1 MSDFSHYVTHTS
13 LTESEAEAFMGR
25 IMDGELSAIRTAAFL
40 SALRVRGETV
50 PEIVGFARAMR
61 ERATRVE
68 VSSPSGV
75 LVDTCGT
82 GGDGAH
88 TFNISTTAAFVV
100 AAAGVPVAKH
110 GNRAASSK
118 TGSADV
124 LEALGV
130 NLEISPERVARAV
143 RTVGIGFM
151 FARAHHPA
159 MRHVAPVRAELGIR
173 TVFNILGPLTNP
185 AGATH
190 QVIGVYDPTLTRTLA
205 EVLHGLGSRGAL
217 VVHGAGMDEL
227 TVTGRSHVAEL
238 RDGTVREYTL
248 EPESVGLA
256 RHESSSLSGGDP
268 AQNAAITRDALG
280 GKGTSAQREVVA
292 LNAGAA
298 LYAANAVPSLEA
310 GVQRALEI
318 IQSGAGL
325 EKLEAYAKF
334 TRE

>member
-1 MSDFSHYVTHTS
+1 MPDFAHYVTHTS
-13 LTESEAEAFMGR
+13 LSEAEAEAFMGR
-25 IMDGELSAIRTAAFL
+25 IMDGELSPIRTAAFL

-61 ERATRVE
+61 ERATRVA
-68 VSSPSGV
+68 VQSPSGV

-100 AAAGVPVAKH
+100 AAAGVSVAKH

-130 NLEISPERVARAV
+130 NLEISPEQVAEAV
-143 RTVGIGFM
+143 RSIGIGFM

-190 QVIGVYDPTLTRTLA
+190 QVIGVYDPALTRTLA

-227 TVTGRSHVAEL
+227 SVTGASQVAEL
-238 RDGTVREYTL
+238 RDGAVREYAL
-248 EPESVGLA
+248 EPESVGLS
-256 RHESSSLSGGDP
+256 RHEASSLAGGDP
-268 AQNAAITRDALG
+268 AQNAAIARETLG
-280 GKGTSAQREVVA
+280 GKGTNAQRDVVA

-298 LYAANAVPSLEA
+298 LYAAKAAPSLEA
-310 GVQRALEI
+310 GVKLAQDV
-318 IQSGAGL
+318 IQNGAGL
-325 EKLEAYAKF
+325 EKLEAYARF
-334 TRE
+334 TRG

>member
-1 MSDFSHYVTHTS
+1 MPDFSHYVTHTP
-13 LTESEAEAFMGR
+13 LTEPEAEAFMGR
-25 IMDGELSAIRTAAFL
+25 IMDGELSPIRTAAFL

-61 ERATRVE
+61 DRATRVT
-68 VSSPSGV
+68 VKSPSGV

-100 AAAGVPVAKH
+100 AAAGVSVAKH

-130 NLEISPERVARAV
+130 NLEISPERVAEAV
-143 RTVGIGFM
+143 RSVGIGFM

-190 QVIGVYDPTLTRTLA
+190 QVIGVYDPGLTRTLA
-205 EVLHGLGSRGAL
+205 QVLHGLGSRGAL

-227 TVTGRSHVAEL
+227 TVAGVSHVAEL
-238 RDGTVREYTL
+238 RDGTVREYTVQ
-248 EPESVGLA
+248 PEALGLS
-256 RHESSSLSGGDP
+256 RHEPSSLAGGDP
-268 AQNAAITRDALG
+268 AQNAAIARATLG
-280 GKGTSAQREVVA
+280 GTGTSAQRDVVA

-298 LYAANAVPSLEA
+298 LYAADAAPSLEA
-310 GVQRALEI
+310 GVRLALEVI
-318 IQSGAGL
+318 ESGAGL
-325 EKLEAYAKF
+325 EKLEAYARF
-334 TRE
+334 TRD

>member
-1 MSDFSHYVTHTS
+1 MPDFARYVTHNS
-13 LTESEAEAFMGR
+13 LSEPEAEAFMGR
-25 IMDGELSAIRTAAFL
+25 IMDGELSSIRTAAFL

-61 ERATRVE
+61 ARATRVN
-68 VSSPSGV
+68 VISPSGV

-130 NLEISPERVARAV
+130 NLEISPERVAEAV
-143 RTVGIGFM
+143 QTVGIGFM

-190 QVIGVYDPTLTRTLA
+190 QVIGVYDPSLTRTLA
-205 EVLHGLGSRGAL
+205 EVLHGLGSKGAL
-217 VVHGAGMDEL
+217 VVHGSGMDEL
-227 TVTGRSHVAEL
+227 TVTGLSHIAEL
-238 RDGTVREYTL
+238 RDGTVREYTI
-248 EPESVGLA
+248 EPEAVGLE
-256 RHESSSLSGGDP
+256 RHASSSLIGGDP
-268 AQNAAITRDALG
+268 AQNAAITRDTLQ
-280 GKGTSAQREVVA
+280 GKGTSAQRDVVA

-318 IQSGAGL
+318 IQSSEGL
-325 EKLEAYAKF
+325 KKLEAYAKF

>member
-1 MSDFSHYVTHTS
+1 MPDFSHYVTHTP
-13 LTESEAEAFMGR
+13 LTEPEAEAFMGR
-25 IMDGELSAIRTAAFL
+25 IMDGELSPIRTAAFL

-61 ERATRVE
+61 DRATRVT

-100 AAAGVPVAKH
+100 AAAGISVAKH

-130 NLEISPERVARAV
+130 NLEISPERVAEAV
-143 RTVGIGFM
+143 RSIGIGFM

-190 QVIGVYDPTLTRTLA
+190 QVIGVYDPALTRTLA

-227 TVTGRSHVAEL
+227 TVTGASNIAEL
-238 RDGTVREYTL
+238 RDGSVREYTV
-248 EPESVGLA
+248 EPEALGLSRHEPSGLA
-256 RHESSSLSGGDP
+256 GGDP
-268 AQNAAITRDALG
+268 AQNAAITRAALG
-280 GKGTSAQREVVA
+280 GKGTSAQRDVVA

-298 LYAANAVPSLEA
+298 LYAANAAPSLESS
-310 GVQRALEI
+310 VRLALEI

-325 EKLEAYAKF
+325 EKLEAYARF
-334 TRE
+334 TRD

>member
-1 MSDFSHYVTHTS
+1 MPDFARYVTHNS
-13 LTESEAEAFMGR
+13 LSEAEAEAFMGR

-61 ERATRVE
+61 DRATRVN

-130 NLEISPERVARAV
+130 NLEISPERVAEAV
-143 RTVGIGFM
+143 QTVGIGFM

-190 QVIGVYDPTLTRTLA
+190 QVIGVYDPSLTRTLA
-205 EVLHGLGSRGAL
+205 EVLHGLGSKGAL
-217 VVHGAGMDEL
+217 VVHGSGMDEL
-227 TVTGRSHVAEL
+227 TVTGMSHIAEL
-238 RDGTVREYTL
+238 RDGAVREYTI
-248 EPESVGLA
+248 EPESVGLE
-256 RHESSSLSGGDP
+256 RHAPSSLTGGDP
-268 AQNAAITRDALG
+268 AQNAAITRDTLE
-280 GKGTSAQREVVA
+280 GKGTSAQRDVVA

-325 EKLEAYAKF
+325 KNLEAYAKF